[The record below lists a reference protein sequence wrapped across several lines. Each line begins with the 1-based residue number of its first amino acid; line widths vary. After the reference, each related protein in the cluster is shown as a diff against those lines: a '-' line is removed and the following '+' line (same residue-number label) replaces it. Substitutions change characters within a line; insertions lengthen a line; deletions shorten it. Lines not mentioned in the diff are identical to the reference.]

1 MSTFLS
7 KQKLAD
13 FIRSRRF
20 SDLFIELG
28 WDTGNLPKQPLVL
41 KFKDDQSLHI
51 NRITEKRGF
60 VVCVYDAG
68 KNYPATKAQRR
79 HLVNQLA
86 RHHYEHLLIICGEG
100 RQCWTVAIRPQNRPL
115 RTVEVEW
122 WENQDIQPLKEKL
135 DGLLFDIREEDS
147 LAITDVVDKV
157 RSAFMVGAEK
167 ITRKFYGEFQ
177 KELQEF
183 SNLIQGLKNVVSEEW
198 YAALMLNRLMFIYF
212 IQRKG
217 FLDGDRNYLENR
229 LNRTQE
235 QFGRDEFDRRFYRHF
250 LRKLFSEGLG
260 TPEEKRAPELRN
272 LLGKVPYLNGGLFDV
287 HAIERENKDIEIP
300 DQAFEKLF
308 AFFGRYNWHL
318 DTRTT
323 ATGKDINPDVIG
335 YIFEKYI
342 NEKERGEKG
351 AYYTPEDVTEYISR
365 NTIIPFLM
373 NRAREKCKNAFDRQN
388 GIWRFLREN
397 PDNYI
402 YDAVGK
408 GCDIPDEEIPENIR
422 HGMDTQALGLLDR
435 RKGWNTK
442 TEQRFAL
449 PTESWGE
456 TMARRKRYFE
466 LKATIENGAIHEI
479 DDLITHNLDLER
491 FTSDALRH
499 YEGSDFIAAFYEA
512 IAGRKALQSNQTE
525 TRGITV
531 LDPACGSGA
540 FLFAALNALE
550 PLYEQCVNRMEDF
563 IEEDDRLREQG
574 KRSGTKKYPQFR
586 AVLAEIAEHPN
597 RKYWIYKTIIL
608 NNLYGVDLMKEATE
622 IAKLRLFLK
631 LAAEAEYDPIR
642 DNLGLEPLPDIDF
655 NIRSGN
661 SLVGFASMAEF
672 ERTLA
677 PDQGQQSLYLHE
689 ELTKEIRRKA
699 VEIEKANAAFRNAQD
714 GSSDEYQNAKQG
726 LQQRLD
732 MLNDRMNRYLASG
745 YGINTEK
752 KMNYGRWLASHQP
765 FHWLSEFYGIVEED
779 GGFDVVIGNPPY
791 VSSKQINYTI
801 IEGAFSNIY
810 ANIVIR
816 SSNLVR
822 KSGNFG
828 MIIPLSITFSSD
840 YKMLRQSTCYLRT
853 RKIWLS
859 SYDNIPASIF
869 SGVSQRCTIFLKH
882 FSNGIESQGAI
893 YVSPM
898 YRWKAGYRK
907 FLTKAVGYYELGE
920 WNLTD
925 LGIPKLANDLHFQIL
940 KKIHNN
946 AEPAKLPKNTFND
959 TVSKLGFS
967 PVARNFI
974 SVFSE
979 PPPCFDAKT
988 MQIAVNNGPEFIFFS
1003 EDKLMNATLASLAGD
1018 LYFCYWLSRGDGFDV
1033 TKWIIGDFIKCIQSL
1048 SSKYIDLLSKLGR
1061 TIQARKNEALVFKKN
1076 SGKYIGNYNYT
1087 TLRSLTRRAD
1097 LLVMAGLGL
1106 NIEHAREIFD
1116 YVARILSINTS
1127 AGEKAIPD
1135 ALKKR
1140 FLFKDYDDIK
1150 EKHWLQAIDKTI
1162 LSDYRLG
1169 MEELD
1174 YIINYDIK

>member
-68 KNYPATKAQRR
+68 KNYPDTKVQRR
-79 HLVNQLA
+79 YLVNQLA

-167 ITRKFYGEFQ
+167 VTRKFYGEFQ

-287 HAIERENKDIEIP
+287 HEIEQENKDIEIP
-300 DQAFEKLF
+300 DRAFENLF
-308 AFFGRYNWHL
+308 AFFGRYNWNL
-318 DTRTT
+318 DTRAT

-342 NEKERGEKG
+342 NDRAKMG
-351 AYYTPEDVTEYISR
+351 AYYTQEDITGYISR
-365 NTIIPFLM
+365 NTIIPFLL

-397 PDNYI
+397 PDSYI

-408 GCDIPDEEIPENIR
+408 GCDIPDEEIPENVR
-422 HGMDTQALGLLDR
+422 RGMDTQVLDLLER
-435 RKGWNTK
+435 RKHWNTK
-442 TEQRFAL
+442 TEECFAL
-449 PTESWGE
+449 PTEIWRE

-466 LKATIENGAIHEI
+466 LKAKIENGAIHEI

-491 FTSDALRH
+491 FISDALRH

-550 PLYEQCVNRMEDF
+550 PLYEQCINRMEDF

-608 NNLYGVDLMKEATE
+608 NNLYGVDLMQEATE

-631 LAAEAEYDPIR
+631 LAAEAEYDPSR

-661 SLVGFASMAEF
+661 SLVGFASMQQF
-672 ERTLA
+672 ERALA
-677 PDQGQQSLYLHE
+677 PEQGQQSLYLHE

-699 VEIEKANAAFRNAQD
+699 VEIEKANARFRSAQNES
-714 GSSDEYQNAKQG
+714 GDEYQNAKQK
-726 LQQRLD
+726 LKQRLD
-732 MLNDRMNRYLASG
+732 TLNDRMSRYLVLE
-745 YGINTEK
+745 YGINTK
-752 KMNYGRWLASHQP
+752 KKGNYERWLKSHQP
-765 FHWLSEFYGIVEED
+765 FHWLVEFYGIVEEN

-791 VSSKQINYTI
+791 VEYEEVDYTI
-801 IEGAFSNIY
+801 KDYKTHKCGNLY
-810 ANIVIR
+810 AYMLERTMKIQNY
-816 SSNLVR
+816 
-822 KSGNFG
+822 KSHFG
-828 MIIPLSITFSSD
+828 MIVPISVNSTDGYQSLQNLLLQKSSLYTASFSHLVGKLFDISNPRLCIVLYRNKENAHTNGIYTTCYNKLGSGKYRNTIFQRIEYVDVSEIRKNFLYKFGTCIEKSIFKKIFKKDLLLMDRTGKEIYFIRKFGWYVSITDFIPEVRD
-840 YKMLRQSTCYLRT
+840 RQGNKRL
-853 RKIWLS
+853 
-859 SYDNIPASIF
+859 P
-869 SGVSQRCTIFLKH
+869 GELK
-882 FSNGIESQGAI
+882 AI
-893 YVSPM
+893 YFANKSEAC
-898 YRWKAGYRK
+898 KAFVALNSNLFYWLVT
-907 FLTKAVGYYELGE
+907 LTSDCRHLNKRE
-920 WNLTD
+920 
-925 LGIPKLANDLHFQIL
+925 I
-940 KKIHNN
+940 NN
-946 AEPAKLPKNTFND
+946 FP
-959 TVSKLGFS
+959 
-967 PVARNFI
+967 I
-974 SVFSE
+974 SVK
-979 PPPCFDAKT
+979 DT
-988 MQIAVNNGPEFIFFS
+988 
-1003 EDKLMNATLASLAGD
+1003 KLD
-1018 LYFCYWLSRGDGFDV
+1018 
-1033 TKWIIGDFIKCIQSL
+1033 
-1048 SSKYIDLLSKLGR
+1048 DLLSMGNHLSESLNLTSEMRTYGKLK
-1061 TIQARKNEALVFKKN
+1061 IQYLFHRK
-1076 SGKYIGNYNYT
+1076 
-1087 TLRSLTRRAD
+1087 
-1097 LLVMAGLGL
+1097 
-1106 NIEHAREIFD
+1106 
-1116 YVARILSINTS
+1116 
-1127 AGEKAIPD
+1127 
-1135 ALKKR
+1135 
-1140 FLFKDYDDIK
+1140 IK
-1150 EKHWLQAIDKTI
+1150 HLIDKIDFI
-1162 LSDYRLG
+1162 LAGYYGLTE
-1169 MEELD
+1169 EELD
-1174 YIINYDIK
+1174 YIINYDIKYRMELAK